1 MSTFVF
7 WALVLVSNLPLWPSE
22 SDFFFF
28 YRRNFQTASGVF
40 RERRPTGRFSSSLF
54 SSLVKSFLASG
65 TEENGRHIA
74 VRGDLTAQIYTGEFF
89 QPHLCVDLTRV
100 ARS

>member
-1 MSTFVF
+1 M
-7 WALVLVSNLPLWPSE
+7 
-22 SDFFFF
+22 
-28 YRRNFQTASGVF
+28 F

-89 QPHLCVDLTRV
+89 QPHLCLDLTRV
-100 ARS
+100 ARSRGKPRNDEGEALDRYLGI